1 MSIGIYTRVSTSRQR
16 DDSQRSE
23 ITKWL
28 ESNAIDPSQ
37 VTWYADKESGTTLKR
52 PEFERLQKDIFAG
65 RVKTVVLWKLDRLS
79 RRLRDGVN
87 ILADW
92 ADRGL
97 RVVVT
102 SQQLEFNG
110 TVGRMIA
117 ALLLGLAEI
126 EWEFRKERQR
136 AGIEVAKRRGLYR
149 GRVKGSV
156 KGKPMRAKEL
166 RDKGLAVGEIATALG
181 LSERTVFR
189 YLKDETVRVE

>member
-1 MSIGIYTRVSTSRQR
+1 MSIGIYTRVSHSRQR
-16 DDSQRSE
+16 DDSQRNE
-23 ITKWL
+23 IGKWL
-28 ESNAIDPSQ
+28 ELNSIDPDQ
-37 VTWYADKESGTTLKR
+37 VTWYSDKESGTTLKR
-52 PEFERLQKDIFAG
+52 PEFDRLQKDIFAG

-97 RVVVT
+97 KVVVT

-110 TVGRMIA
+110 SVGRMIA

-126 EWEFRKERQR
+126 EWEFRKERQQ
-136 AGIEVAKRRGLYR
+136 AGIEVAKRKGLYR

-189 YLKDETVRVE
+189 YLKEESLHVA

>member
-166 RDKGLAVGEIATALG
+166 RDKGLAVGEITTALG